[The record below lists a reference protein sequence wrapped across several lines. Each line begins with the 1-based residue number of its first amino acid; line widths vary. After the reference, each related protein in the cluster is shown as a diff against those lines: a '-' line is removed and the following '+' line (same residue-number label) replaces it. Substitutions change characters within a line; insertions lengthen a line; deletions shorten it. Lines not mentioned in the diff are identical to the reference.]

1 MDYKDILNIEKCFK
15 EEKIVVNDIAHL
27 RQDLTR
33 EVIKISFGIR
43 FFLTNGKIEEEYY
56 DCVYKESLQDGYS
69 YYPNAE
75 CNSYEEIE
83 NISHVASRRDLKFN
97 EIIAGLHKWL
107 KKF

>member
-43 FFLTNGKIEEEYY
+43 FFLTNNFLSVSFDYN
-56 DCVYKESLQDGYS
+56 DLPVNHFNWLLQRHFSTWYTIFRMR
-69 YYPNAE
+69 YNW
-75 CNSYEEIE
+75 ILQ
-83 NISHVASRRDLKFN
+83 IT
-97 EIIAGLHKWL
+97 
-107 KKF
+107 